1 LLKKIAFVGLKGI
14 PSKGG
19 GERVGEAI
27 TERLKDKYKITIYC
41 NKRYTPEEYSS
52 PGIELIRIPTLPGK
66 YLQPLSLFIFSA
78 LHALLLEN
86 FDLIHLHYAEAGFI
100 NPLLRLRY
108 KVVATSHGPAYSR
121 EKWGKKAKALIK
133 LMDAPFI
140 IFANKVTSVSLP
152 LANEYEK
159 KWKKKIYYIPNGV
172 EHNMPINK
180 ETALKIL
187 RQHGVDG
194 NYILFSA
201 GRMDR
206 TKGCHL
212 LLKAFSDIETDLK
225 LVVVGDFGI
234 DPDYYKELQSL
245 ANEKVRFIPFIA
257 DKSELFGIL
266 LGAYIFIF
274 PSTVEAMSM
283 ALLEAASL
291 GIPIICSDIPSNKTV
306 LPEQALF
313 FRSEDIDNF
322 KEKLEWAL
330 THPAEMREMGL
341 RAQEWVKK
349 EFSWDL
355 IADKYDKL
363 FQGVMNHG

>member
-1 LLKKIAFVGLKGI
+1 LKKIAYIGIKGL

-19 GERVGEAI
+19 AERVVEAI
-27 TERLKDKYKITIYC
+27 TERLKDKYKIFIYC
-41 NKRYTPEEYSS
+41 NKRYTPEGYSS
-52 PGIELIRIPTLPGK
+52 PGIEFIRIPTLSGK

-86 FDLIHLHYAEAGFI
+86 FDLIHLHNAEAGFI

-121 EKWGKKAKALIK
+121 EKWGKMAKVLIK

-140 IFANKVTSVSLP
+140 LFANKVTSVSLP
-152 LANEYEK
+152 MANEYEE
-159 KWKKKIYYIPNGV
+159 KWKKKIDYIPNGV
-172 EHNMPINK
+172 EYNMPIK
-180 ETALKIL
+180 REEALKTL
-187 RQHGVDG
+187 HHYGVAG
-194 NYILFSA
+194 NYILFLA

-212 LLKAFSDIETDLK
+212 LLKAFSEIKTDVK
-225 LVVVGDFGI
+225 LVVVGDSQT
-234 DPDYYKELQSL
+234 DPDYYEKLKAL
-245 ANEKVRFIPFIA
+245 ANEKVHFIPFIA
-257 DKSELFGIL
+257 DKGEIFGIL
-266 LGAYIFIF
+266 SGAHIFIF

-291 GIPIICSDIPSNKTV
+291 GVPIICSNIPSNKAV

-313 FRSEDIDNF
+313 FRSEDVDDF

-330 THPAEMREMGL
+330 LHPEEMSTIGL
-341 RAQEWVKK
+341 KAQEWVKK

-355 IADKYDKL
+355 ISDKYDRL
-363 FQGVMNHG
+363 FQGVINHR

>member
-1 LLKKIAFVGLKGI
+1 LLKKIAFVGLKGL

-27 TERLKDKYKITIYC
+27 IERLKDKYKISIYC
-41 NKRYTPEEYSS
+41 NKRYTPKAYSS
-52 PGIELIRIPTLPGK
+52 PGVDLIRIPTLPGK
-66 YLQPLSLFIFSA
+66 YLQPISLFILSA
-78 LHALLLEN
+78 LHALFEDY
-86 FDLIHLHYAEAGFI
+86 DLIHLHYAEAGFI

-121 EKWGKKAKALIK
+121 EKWGKMAKALIK
-133 LMDAPFI
+133 FMDAPFI
-140 IFANKVTSVSLP
+140 IFSNKVTSVSLP

-180 ETALKIL
+180 EAALNIL
-187 RQHGVDG
+187 HHHGVSG
-194 NYILFSA
+194 KYLLFLA

-212 LLKAFSDIETDLK
+212 LLKAFTDMKTGLE
-225 LVVVGDFGI
+225 LVVVGDSQT
-234 DPDYYKELQSL
+234 DPGYYEELKSL
-245 ANEKVRFIPFIA
+245 ANEKVHFIPFVA
-257 DKSELFGIL
+257 DKGELWGIL
-266 LGAYIFIF
+266 SGAHIFIF

-291 GIPIICSDIPSNKTV
+291 GVPIICSDIPSNKAV

-313 FRSEDIDNF
+313 FRSEDINDF
-322 KEKLEWAL
+322 KEKLQWAL
-330 THPAEMREMGL
+330 LHPGEMSKMGL
-341 RAQEWVKK
+341 KAQEWVKK

-355 IADKYDKL
+355 IAEKYDRL
-363 FQGVMNHG
+363 FQEAISHG